1 MIYNIVEIIGVL
13 LAIVAPLY
21 ILTLL
26 IIALFD
32 TKD

>member
-1 MIYNIVEIIGVL
+1 MIYNIVAIIGIS
-13 LAIVAPLY
+13 LAIIAPLY

-26 IIALFD
+26 VIALFD